1 VLWTAVW
8 IATKY
13 GPTGKPGLTADQLT
27 TVDDS
32 ASARAQF
39 LANRPISE
47 DRLVPEDPALGLI
60 AFSSPF
66 DPEPSLRIESGR
78 IVELDGVPEAEF
90 DLLDEFIAR
99 HAIDLEVAED
109 AMALPVVE
117 FARMIVDPGV
127 PRAEVTRL
135 TAGMTP
141 AKIAATLALLTPVEI
156 LQAIQKMRVR
166 RTPSIQAHVTN
177 RVDHPLLMAADSAA
191 AVALGFRE
199 LETTVPVLRHA
210 PSNALAL
217 LIGSQVGQPGAL
229 TQCSVEERTEL
240 ELGMRGLTTYA
251 ETVSVYGTEQVF
263 VDGDDTPW
271 SKAFLASC
279 YASRGLKMRFTSGSG
294 AEVLM
299 GASEGKS
306 MLYLEARCIAVT
318 RAAGSQGVQ
327 NGGIDGVNV
336 TASVPGGMREVIAEN
351 LCVMLHDLESCSG
364 NDTLMSASDI
374 RRTAHTFPL
383 LLAGADF
390 LFSGFGS
397 IPAYDNAFG
406 PSNMNAEDLDDYL
419 VVQRDWGFEGG
430 LRWREDDEL
439 LAVRRRA
446 AEACRAVYAELGLAR
461 FSDEDVEACV
471 RAHGSSDVPE
481 LASDLAGVASERIM
495 DNGMTALDAV
505 RALHTSG
512 YELEAERVLEMIRQ
526 RLLGDLLQTSAIL
539 DEEMNVLSSLTDP
552 NDYAGPGTGYRL
564 SPERARQI
572 ARVRQVW
579 SVGDLV
585 DGQAQAEGSIHLH
598 EKGPALAGTRPDEVV
613 IGVSAAMGRELW
625 VALNGMTVAEVLR
638 ELTGG
643 IEDEGLS
650 WRVVR
655 VLRTI
660 DLGLMGST
668 AARLSGSGVGI
679 GLQAKGTVLIHRAD
693 LPPLAN
699 LELFSIAPRI
709 TPELYRQLGR
719 NAALYAKGFDPEPLL
734 LPESSEPLGPKHHA
748 RVVQLVAIERRLSE
762 DADPVEL
769 VAEWPS

>member
-1 VLWTAVW
+1 MYVE
-8 IATKY
+8 
-13 GPTGKPGLTADQLT
+13 DR
-27 TVDDS
+27 
-32 ASARAQF
+32 ASARSDF
-39 LANRPISE
+39 LASRPISE
-47 DRLVPEDPALGLI
+47 DNLVPEDATLGLV

-66 DPEPSLRIESGR
+66 DPEPSLRVHDGR
-78 IVELDGVPEAEF
+78 IVELDGKPEAEF
-90 DLLDEFIAR
+90 DVLDEFIAR
-99 HAIDLEVAED
+99 HGIDLSVAEE
-109 AMALPVVE
+109 AMAVATLQ

-127 PRAEVTRL
+127 PRAQVTRL
-135 TAGMTP
+135 TRGMTP

-156 LQAIQKMRVR
+156 LQAMQKMRVR

-177 RVDHPLLMAADSAA
+177 RVDHPLLIAADAAA

-263 VDGDDTPW
+263 LDGDDTPW

-299 GASEGKS
+299 GESEAKS
-306 MLYLEARCIAVT
+306 MLYLEARCIALT
-318 RAAGSQGVQ
+318 RAAGAQGVQ

-336 TASVPGGMREVIAEN
+336 TASVPDGMREVIAEN

-430 LRWREDDEL
+430 LRWREDPEL

-446 AEACRAVYAELGLAR
+446 ADACRAVFEELGLSR
-461 FSDEDVEACV
+461 FEDEDVDACV
-471 RAHGSSDVPE
+471 RAHGSLDVPA
-481 LASDLAGVASERIM
+481 LPADLPTLASERIM
-495 DNGMTALDAV
+495 DSGLTALDAV
-505 RALHTSG
+505 RALAQRG

-526 RLLGDLLQTSAIL
+526 RLLGDVLQTSAIL
-539 DEEMNVLSSLTDP
+539 DEELNVLSALTDP
-552 NDYAGPGTGYRL
+552 NDYAGPGTGYRM
-564 SPERARQI
+564 SPERRQEVS
-572 ARVRQVW
+572 RVRQVF
-579 SVGDLV
+579 SPDSLLRE
-585 DGQAQAEGSIHLH
+585 QARSADCILLH
-598 EKGPALAGTRPDEVV
+598 ERGPAVPGTRDDEIV
-613 IGVSAAMGRELW
+613 IGVSPAMGREIW
-625 VALNGMTVAEVLR
+625 SALNGMTIAEVLR
-638 ELTGG
+638 QLTAG
-643 IEDEGLS
+643 IEDEGLT
-650 WRVVR
+650 WRIVR
-655 VLRTI
+655 VRRSI
-660 DLGLMGST
+660 DLGSIGST
-668 AARLSGSGVGI
+668 AARLSGSGVSI
-679 GLQAKGTVLIHRAD
+679 GLQAKGTALIHRAD

-719 NAALYAKGFDPEPLL
+719 NAAMYAKGLDPEPLL
-734 LPESSEPLGPKHHA
+734 LPESSEPLGPRYHA
-748 RVVQLVAIERRLSE
+748 RVVQLVATERRLAESAE
-762 DADPVEL
+762 PVEL

>member
-1 VLWTAVW
+1 MDVQ
-8 IATKY
+8 
-13 GPTGKPGLTADQLT
+13 DR
-27 TVDDS
+27 
-32 ASARAQF
+32 ASARSEF
-39 LANRPISE
+39 LAARPISE
-47 DRLVPEDPALGLI
+47 DNLVPEDPALGLV

-66 DPEPSLRIESGR
+66 DPEPSLRIEAGR
-78 IVELDGVPEAEF
+78 VVELDGKSEAEF

-99 HAIDLEVAED
+99 HGIDVGVAGE
-109 AMALPVVE
+109 AMSMPTE
-117 FARMIVDPGV
+117 QFARMIVDPGV

-135 TAGMTP
+135 AAGMSP

-177 RVDHPLLMAADSAA
+177 RVDHPLLIAADAAA

-210 PSNALAL
+210 PSNAMAL
-217 LIGSQVGQPGAL
+217 LIGSQVGLPGAL

-263 VDGDDTPW
+263 LDGDDTPW

-299 GASEGKS
+299 GESEGKS
-306 MLYLEARCIAVT
+306 MLYLEARCIALT

-336 TASVPGGMREVIAEN
+336 TASVPDGMREVIAEN
-351 LCVMLHDLESCSG
+351 LCVMLHDLESCTG

-383 LLAGADF
+383 LLAGTDF

-397 IPAYDNAFG
+397 IPTYDNAFG

-430 LRWREDDEL
+430 LRWREDAEL
-439 LAVRRRA
+439 VLVRRRA
-446 AEACRAVYAELGLAR
+446 AEACRAVFEELNLAE
-461 FSDEDVEACV
+461 FSDQDVDACV
-471 RAHGSSDVPE
+471 YAHGSADVPPLQNDLPT
-481 LASDLAGVASERIM
+481 LASEAIM
-495 DNGMTALDAV
+495 DRGVTALDAV
-505 RALHTSG
+505 RALAARG
-512 YELEAERVLEMIRQ
+512 YELEAERVLEMTRQ
-526 RLLGDLLQTSAIL
+526 RLLGDVLQTSAIL
-539 DEEMNVLSSLTDP
+539 DEELNVLSSLSDP
-552 NDYAGPGTGYRL
+552 NDYSGPGTGYRI
-564 SPERARQI
+564 SPKRREQI

-579 SVGDLV
+579 SPADVAVEQGR
-585 DGQAQAEGSIHLH
+585 AEDCMLLH
-598 EKGPALAGTRPDEVV
+598 EKGPALAGSRTDEVV
-613 IGVSAAMGRELW
+613 VGVSPAFGRELW
-625 VALNGMTVAEVLR
+625 VALNGMSIAEVLR
-638 ELTGG
+638 ELLGG

-650 WRVVR
+650 WRLVR
-655 VLRTI
+655 MRRSI
-660 DLGLMGST
+660 DLGLIGWT
-668 AARLSGSGVGI
+668 AARLSGSGIGI
-679 GLQAKGTVLIHRAD
+679 GLQAKGTALIHRAD

-709 TPELYRQLGR
+709 TLELYRQLGR
-719 NAALYAKGFDPEPLL
+719 NAALYARGFEPEPLL
-734 LPESSEPLGPKHHA
+734 LPESSEPLGPRYHA
-748 RVVQLVAIERRLSE
+748 RVVQLVATERRLAE
-762 DADPVEL
+762 NADPVEL

>member
-1 VLWTAVW
+1 MYLE
-8 IATKY
+8 
-13 GPTGKPGLTADQLT
+13 DR
-27 TVDDS
+27 
-32 ASARAQF
+32 ASARSEF
-39 LANRPISE
+39 LASRPISS
-47 DRLVPEDPALGLI
+47 DNLVPEEPALGLV

-66 DPEPSLRIESGR
+66 DPEPSLRMQDGR
-78 IVELDGVPEAEF
+78 VVELDGKAEADF
-90 DLLDEFIAR
+90 DMLDEFIAR
-99 HAIDLEVAED
+99 RGIDVDVADE
-109 AMALPVVE
+109 AMAIETVQ

-135 TAGMTP
+135 AAGMTP

-156 LQAIQKMRVR
+156 LQAMQKLRVR

-177 RVDHPLLMAADSAA
+177 RVDHPLLIAADAAA

-217 LIGSQVGQPGAL
+217 LIGSQVGRPGAL

-306 MLYLEARCIAVT
+306 MLYLEARCIALT
-318 RAAGSQGVQ
+318 RGAGSQGVQ

-351 LCVMLHDLESCSG
+351 LCVMLHNLESCTG

-374 RRTAHTFPL
+374 RRTAHTLPV
-383 LLAGADF
+383 LLAGTDF

-430 LRWREDDEL
+430 LRWRQDGEL
-439 LAVRRRA
+439 LPVRRRA
-446 AEACRAVYAELGLAR
+446 AEACRAVFEELELAE
-461 FSDEDVEACV
+461 FSDEDVDACV
-471 RAHGSSDVPE
+471 LAHGSLDVPAPE
-481 LASDLAGVASERIM
+481 SDLPGVASERIM
-495 DNGMTALDAV
+495 DGGVTAPDVV
-505 RALHTSG
+505 RALFERGFET
-512 YELEAERVLEMIRQ
+512 EAERVLEMTRQ
-526 RLLGDLLQTSAIL
+526 RLLGDVLQTSAIL
-539 DEEMNVLSSLTDP
+539 DEELNVLSWLTDP
-552 NDYAGPGTGYRL
+552 NDYAGPGTGYRM
-564 SPERARQI
+564 SRERLDEV

-579 SVGDLV
+579 LPSDLALEQSRSEGAIALRDTGPAGVGDRV
-585 DGQAQAEGSIHLH
+585 
-598 EKGPALAGTRPDEVV
+598 DEVV
-613 IGVSAAMGRELW
+613 VGISPAFGREIW
-625 VALNGMTVAEVLR
+625 AALNGMTVAEVLR
-638 ELTGG
+638 QLLAG
-643 IEDEGLS
+643 IEEEGLQS
-650 WRVVR
+650 RLVR
-655 VLRTI
+655 VNRSI
-660 DLGLMGST
+660 DLGSIGWA
-668 AARLSGSGVGI
+668 AARLSGSHVSI
-679 GLQAKGTVLIHRAD
+679 GLQAKGTALIHRAD

-709 TPELYRQLGR
+709 TPELYRQLGS
-719 NAALYAKGFDPEPLL
+719 NAARYAKGLSPEPLL
-734 LPESSEPLGPKHHA
+734 LPESSEPLGSRYHA
-748 RVVQLVAIERRLSE
+748 RVVQLVAIERRLAS

-769 VAEWPS
+769 EATWPS

>member
-1 VLWTAVW
+1 M
-8 IATKY
+8 IASKP
-13 GPTGKPGLTADQLT
+13 GPTGKPGPTANQLT

-39 LANRPISE
+39 LASRPISE
-47 DRLVPEDPALGLI
+47 DKLVPEDPALGLV

-66 DPEPSLRIESGR
+66 DPEPSLRIENGR
-78 IVELDGVPEAEF
+78 IVELDGVPEDEF

-99 HAIDLEVAED
+99 HAIDLEVAEE
-109 AMALPVVE
+109 AMALPIVE
-117 FARMIVDPGV
+117 FARMVVDPGV

-166 RTPSIQAHVTN
+166 RTPSIQAHVTD

-336 TASVPGGMREVIAEN
+336 TASVPHGMREVIAEN

-430 LRWREDDEL
+430 SVGERTTSCWLSAAALRKR
-439 LAVRRRA
+439 
-446 AEACRAVYAELGLAR
+446 
-461 FSDEDVEACV
+461 
-471 RAHGSSDVPE
+471 
-481 LASDLAGVASERIM
+481 
-495 DNGMTALDAV
+495 
-505 RALHTSG
+505 
-512 YELEAERVLEMIRQ
+512 
-526 RLLGDLLQTSAIL
+526 
-539 DEEMNVLSSLTDP
+539 
-552 NDYAGPGTGYRL
+552 AGPSTRSSAWPGSATRTWRPACAPTGAPTSR
-564 SPERARQI
+564 SSRATSRES
-572 ARVRQVW
+572 RRN
-579 SVGDLV
+579 
-585 DGQAQAEGSIHLH
+585 GSW
-598 EKGPALAGTRPDEVV
+598 T
-613 IGVSAAMGRELW
+613 
-625 VALNGMTVAEVLR
+625 
-638 ELTGG
+638 TG
-643 IEDEGLS
+643 
-650 WRVVR
+650 
-655 VLRTI
+655 
-660 DLGLMGST
+660 
-668 AARLSGSGVGI
+668 
-679 GLQAKGTVLIHRAD
+679 
-693 LPPLAN
+693 
-699 LELFSIAPRI
+699 
-709 TPELYRQLGR
+709 
-719 NAALYAKGFDPEPLL
+719 
-734 LPESSEPLGPKHHA
+734 
-748 RVVQLVAIERRLSE
+748 
-762 DADPVEL
+762 
-769 VAEWPS
+769 

>member
-1 VLWTAVW
+1 MYLEDRT
-8 IATKY
+8 
-13 GPTGKPGLTADQLT
+13 
-27 TVDDS
+27 
-32 ASARAQF
+32 SARSEF
-39 LANRPISE
+39 LATRPINE
-47 DRLVPEDPALGLI
+47 DKLVPEDPALGLV
-60 AFSSPF
+60 AFASPF
-66 DPEPSLRIESGR
+66 DPEPSLRIEEGR
-78 IVELDGVPEAEF
+78 VVELDGKPEAEF
-90 DLLDEFIAR
+90 DVIDEFIAR
-99 HAIDLEVAED
+99 HGIDVAVAEQ
-109 AMALPVVE
+109 AMAVPTLE

-127 PRAEVTRL
+127 PRDEISRL

-177 RVDHPLLMAADSAA
+177 RVDHPLLIAADAA
-191 AVALGFRE
+191 AAIALGFRE

-263 VDGDDTPW
+263 LDGDDTPW

-299 GASEGKS
+299 GESEAKS
-306 MLYLEARCIAVT
+306 MLYLEARCIALT
-318 RAAGSQGVQ
+318 RAAGAQGVQ

-336 TASVPGGMREVIAEN
+336 TASVPDGMREVIAEN

-383 LLAGADF
+383 LLAGTDF

-430 LRWREDDEL
+430 LRWREDAEL
-439 LAVRRRA
+439 MSVRRRA
-446 AEACRAVYAELGLAR
+446 AEACRAVFEELDLAR
-461 FSDEDVEACV
+461 FADEDVDACV
-471 RAHGSSDVPE
+471 CAHGSLDVPA
-481 LASDLAGVASERIM
+481 LSSDLPGIASERIM
-495 DNGMTALDAV
+495 DTGLTALDAV
-505 RALHTSG
+505 RALAARG
-512 YELEAERVLEMIRQ
+512 FELEAERVLEMIRQ
-526 RLLGDLLQTSAIL
+526 RLLGDVLQTSAIL
-539 DEEMNVLSSLTDP
+539 DEELNVLSSLSDP
-552 NDYAGPGTGYRL
+552 NDYAGPGTGYRI
-564 SPERARQI
+564 SQQRRGEI

-579 SVGDLV
+579 SPAELALE
-585 DGQAQAEGSIHLH
+585 QSEAEGCMLLH
-598 EKGPALAGTRPDEVV
+598 ERGPALAGGRPDEVV
-613 IGVSAAMGRELW
+613 IGVSPALGRELW
-625 VALNGMTVAEVLR
+625 VALNGMTVAEVVRQLVS
-638 ELTGG
+638 G
-643 IEDEGLS
+643 IEDEGLT
-650 WRVVR
+650 WRLVR
-655 VLRTI
+655 VRRSI
-660 DLGLMGST
+660 DLGVIGST
-668 AARLSGSGVGI
+668 AARLSGSGVGM

-709 TPELYRQLGR
+709 TAELYRQLGR
-719 NAALYAKGFDPEPLL
+719 NAALYAKGYDPEPLL
-734 LPESSEPLGPKHHA
+734 LPESSEPLGPRYHA
-748 RVVQLVAIERRLSE
+748 RVVQLVANERRLAE